1 MLEGM
6 KDSTTR
12 LAGLAILTLMMGLLN
27 GSHSEARAAEGRTLR
42 VASAQIPVTSSIEEN
57 AATIHRALDAAIEQ
71 KAEILLTPEGSLSGY
86 TPRFD
91 QKAVEAALAKIVQR
105 ASQAGIALA
114 LGTCYVEKDDGQ
126 CYNQLRFYD
135 ASGEFLGF
143 HSKTLLCGNFADPP
157 QGEITE
163 YATRPLRTFDIQGI
177 RVGGL
182 ICNDMWGNPQC
193 TPMADPHLSQKLS
206 KAGAEIIFLAING
219 GRDGGPWSEEVNWP
233 YHEVNMRMRA
243 AAGRLWVVSADNSFP
258 HTVPCSA
265 PSGVLQPNGQ
275 WAQQAPRQG
284 EQVTVYTI
292 ELKARRR

>member
-1 MLEGM
+1 M
-6 KDSTTR
+6 
-12 LAGLAILTLMMGLLN
+12 
-27 GSHSEARAAEGRTLR
+27 
-42 VASAQIPVTSSIEEN
+42 
-57 AATIHRALDAAIEQ
+57 
-71 KAEILLTPEGSLSGY
+71 
-86 TPRFD
+86 
-91 QKAVEAALAKIVQR
+91 AKIVQR

-182 ICNDMWGNPQC
+182 ICYDMWGNPQC

-206 KAGAEIIFLAING
+206 KAGAEIIFWPSMG
-219 GRDGGPWSEEVNWP
+219 GGMEALGPKRSTGP
-233 YHEVNMRMRA
+233 IMRSTCA
-243 AAGRLWVVSADNSFP
+243 CEPLPVACGSS
-258 HTVPCSA
+258 VPTTPFLTRSR
-265 PSGVLQPNGQ
+265 
-275 WAQQAPRQG
+275 APRLRVFSSPMVNG
-284 EQVTVYTI
+284 PNRPLDRENKSPSTRSSSKLGDDKAS
-292 ELKARRR
+292 LKTMGCRYPRMLRRLPAQACQKPRVRWPRSRHC